1 MGVMGYKKLSVLKRV
16 NKLNFILDPIDTCS
30 VFL

>member
-1 MGVMGYKKLSVLKRV
+1 MGLMGYKKLSVLKTV
-16 NKLNFILDPIDTCS
+16 NKINFILDPIDACS